1 MTVASPPA
9 PWLKRSSTAD
19 EVVALLRARIVS
31 GELAPG
37 TALREV
43 ALARAIGVSRP
54 TLREALQALKH
65 EGLVQH
71 EAHRGMFVAAL
82 GPEEIFDLYQV
93 RRVLECSA
101 ARACATAETAAL
113 DAVGAGFDRL
123 ASVWGSRD
131 TEVIDADLA
140 FHQAIVGL
148 LGSPRLD
155 AVFDSVAAAL
165 RPCLALLSR
174 EARSSV
180 LHAGVLAEHAAIAT
194 ALAERQARV
203 AERRLAAHVDSN
215 QALLLRVVQQDGA
228 A

>member
-1 MTVASPPA
+1 MAQ
-9 PWLKRSSTAD
+9 
-19 EVVALLRARIVS
+19 
-31 GELAPG
+31 
-37 TALREV
+37 
-43 ALARAIGVSRP
+43 AIGVSRP

-82 GPEEIFDLYQV
+82 GPEEIVDLYQV

-101 ARACATAETAAL
+101 ARACARADAAAL
-113 DAVGAGFDRL
+113 AQVQSAFDRL
-123 ASVWGSRD
+123 AAIWGAQD

-148 LGSPRLD
+148 LGSPRLE

-174 EARSSV
+174 EAGASV
-180 LHAGVLAEHAAIAT
+180 LHPGSLAEHAAIAT
-194 ALAERQARV
+194 ALTGRQART
-203 AERRLAAHVDSN
+203 AERRLAAHIDAN
-215 QALLLRVVQQDGA
+215 QALLLAVLEPSLA
-228 A
+228 